1 MVIFLASTIAQQ
13 AYPERFHLISSQFPG
28 FLEPWNGTREYF
40 GDLLTSPGSSG
51 QRKLD
56 QAHGVSVAG
65 HEDLRAQTITP
76 KRGTAREGGDPI
88 CWESSGDRPLGI
100 PMQTVPKEAAT
111 ESSQPEP
118 R

>member
-1 MVIFLASTIAQQ
+1 MGLVHATRKESRG
-13 AYPERFHLISSQFPG
+13 RFSGPG
-28 FLEPWNGTREYF
+28 IKQG
-40 GDLLTSPGSSG
+40 GSIG

-76 KRGTAREGGDPI
+76 KGGTAREGGDPV
-88 CWESSGDRPLGI
+88 CWRSSGDRSLGL
-100 PMQTVPKEAAT
+100 PVQTVPKEAAT